1 MDVSPK
7 KRKVK
12 KMKKFL
18 AIFVAMLLL
27 TVTCMS
33 VVAADPES
41 YLWFK
46 FDGTGS
52 APGIQLVLGEEELS
66 FLEAGKQYSVF
77 ANVWYS
83 EDATGNVYVNY
94 YAYETADSAAS
105 ADWSHM
111 NSFMDFAKASEAGD
125 KLGTWAVY
133 ESPLVNFGIDS
144 YQGDGSDIGCKGMTL
159 GVGYWE
165 ATGEVRV
172 ASFGIKDADGNV
184 VYELKLDS
192 LVEGKYNGFGMTED
206 VKGTVWG
213 IEGEKVVEPETPEV
227 DPPATG
233 DMTMVFALIAMVS
246 VAGAAVVAKKRG

>member
-1 MDVSPK
+1 
-7 KRKVK
+7 
-12 KMKKFL
+12 MKKFL
-18 AIFVAMLLL
+18 AIFAAMLLL

-46 FDGTGS
+46 YDGTGS

-105 ADWSHM
+105 SDWSHM

-144 YQGDGSDIGCKGMTL
+144 YEGDGSDIGCKGMTI
-159 GVGYWE
+159 GMGFWQ
-165 ATGEVRV
+165 AAGEVRV
-172 ASFGIKDADGNV
+172 SECGIKDADGNV
-184 VYELKLDS
+184 VFTKKFDTAEGLKVGNMS
-192 LVEGKYNGFGMTED
+192 ED
-206 VKGTVWG
+206 TKGTTWG
-213 IEGEKVVEPETPEV
+213 VEGEKIVTPPTE
-227 DPPATG
+227 DNPPATGDDITPPATG
-233 DMTMVFALIAMVS
+233 DMTMVFALVALVAM
-246 VAGAAVVAKKRG
+246 AGAVVVTKKVR